1 MSGLAKRPLPTQD
14 DALAFAREM
23 VPQAKWSTIRLAEG
37 STDDGGDGLLL
48 RRAADCWIITYDP
61 LPGAQE
67 RGEER
72 VWVEKATG
80 GVVKMSLEE

>member
-1 MSGLAKRPLPTQD
+1 MIAKRPLPTKE

-23 VPQAKWSTIRLAEG
+23 VPRAKWGTIELAEG
-37 STDDGGDGLLL
+37 STDDGGEGLLL
-48 RRAADCWIITYDP
+48 QAARDCWILSYDP
-61 LPGAQE
+61 LPGEKE